1 MHLSGEARIRISFH
15 HTPRAVAWE
24 FRALCTVAMFHA
36 GAKKTTRIMG
46 ACCGYMRFVIKSM
59 GSAFALRVGFA
70 LTASAVSFV
79 YTGVAIAQTYPAKP
93 IRIVVPHTAGGATD
107 LIARPLANYLAERF
121 NQSVVVDNRGGAGS
135 LIGTDLVAKAAP
147 DGYTLLAVA
156 SSLTMTPSLH
166 RDLPYDPVR
175 DFAPITMMVDLCNLL
190 VVQPALPAKSVRELI
205 AYAKANPGQVN
216 FGSSGV
222 GSGTHI
228 SMGLFMYMT
237 GARMVHVPYKGG
249 GQLVNALLGGEV
261 QVSFATIPTA
271 ISFVKAGKLRA
282 LAVSTARRSEIV
294 PDVPTIADSGVP
306 GYDYSTWYGL
316 LAPAHTP
323 QPIIA
328 KLHAEVVRI
337 IQMPQMK
344 AMLRQ
349 AGIEAV
355 GNSQH
360 EFAAIIKT
368 EVAKWMRVVDAAGIK
383 AEY

>member
-1 MHLSGEARIRISFH
+1 MGGRFSEHMSAHVSSATESPGC
-15 HTPRAVAWE
+15 
-24 FRALCTVAMFHA
+24 AL
-36 GAKKTTRIMG
+36 
-46 ACCGYMRFVIKSM
+46 
-59 GSAFALRVGFA
+59 ALRMIFA
-70 LTASAVSFV
+70 STASAVLFV
-79 YTGVAIAQTYPAKP
+79 PACVAFAQTYPAKP

-107 LIARPLANYLAERF
+107 LIARPLANFLAEKF

-135 LIGTDLVAKAAP
+135 LIGTELVAKAAP

-166 RDLPYDPVR
+166 KDLPYDPVR
-175 DFAPITMMVDLCNLL
+175 DLAPITMMVDLCNLL

-205 AYAKANPGQVN
+205 AYAKANPGQIN

-237 GARMVHVPYKGG
+237 GTRMVHVPYKGG

-271 ISFVKAGKLRA
+271 IPFVKAGKLRA

-294 PDVPTIADSGVP
+294 PDTPTIADSGVP

-323 QPIIA
+323 QPIIS
-328 KLHAEVVRI
+328 KLHAEVVRVI
-337 IQMPQMK
+337 HMPEMK
-344 AMLRQ
+344 SMLRQ

-355 GNSQH
+355 GNSPH

-368 EVAKWMRVVDAAGIK
+368 EVARWIKVVDAAGVK